1 MRLLNS
7 FLAVSILI
15 SSGLIFIGTSAQVV
29 RNPKLSKQD
38 LETAQKQ
45 TRELGGTS
53 AELIYS
59 TRIDAIQKGSF
70 DSLVVIYAKPVNS
83 GKDYYA
89 VVIRDSKN
97 YPVAYDKQGRALKS
111 GDRFLRIGLKH
122 EPGPDTGNAPL
133 LRLMAATID
142 PAKGEQQR
150 NLDYRFI
157 AGEFVLKD
165 QSMTQIAR

>member
-1 MRLLNS
+1 MRFLNS

-15 SSGLIFIGTSAQVV
+15 PSGLISTVSSAQVV
-29 RNPKLSKQD
+29 QNPKLSKQD

-45 TRELGGTS
+45 TNDLGGAG

-59 TRIDAIQKGSF
+59 ARIDAIQKGSF
-70 DSLVVIYAKPVNS
+70 DSLVVIYAKPAKN

-89 VVIRDSKN
+89 VVVRDGKN
-97 YPVAYDKQGRALKS
+97 YPLAYDKQGRALKS

-122 EPGPDTGNAPL
+122 ESGPDTGNAPL
-133 LRLMAATID
+133 LRLMAATSD

-150 NLDYRFI
+150 NLDYRFT
-157 AGEFVLKD
+157 AGEFLLKD
-165 QSMTQIAR
+165 QSMTQIAK